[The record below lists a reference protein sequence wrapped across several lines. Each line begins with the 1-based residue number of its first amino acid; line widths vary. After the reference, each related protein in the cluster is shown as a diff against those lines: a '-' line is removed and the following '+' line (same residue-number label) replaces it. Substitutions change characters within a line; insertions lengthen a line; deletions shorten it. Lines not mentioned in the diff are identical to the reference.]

1 VIRSPNQ
8 VLDTNS
14 FASTDGELLPKRP
27 NIRQITE
34 NFFFGLARPW
44 VDFFARQF
52 VGSRDAGLS
61 LVRVDGIG
69 DFVLWLP
76 SAKLLCQH
84 YSGIGKPNLICDQTC
99 VDLAVATGWFG
110 NVIGVDHLSG
120 RFGRDLAYRWA
131 KLREVASLGS
141 SIAIQPT
148 FSRVFLGGDTLIR
161 ACRAATRIGS
171 VGDYNNVKPWQ
182 KAISDR
188 WYTKLVDASPQP
200 MMELERNAEF
210 LRNLGLADARA
221 EIPVIPRL
229 TDLPPDKSVSGDYF
243 VLFPGAS
250 SPIKRWPAEGFV
262 AVANLIAEKYG
273 WIPVACGG
281 RSELELCE
289 RVLEG
294 VNRPGQNFAG
304 MTTLP
309 ELAEIIRKARL
320 VVTNDTS
327 AIHIAA
333 GVDTPSVCILGG
345 GHYGRFLPYPDDVKG
360 RKPIPVIKQMDCF
373 GCSWQCLFTQDRTRP
388 FPCVKDIELE
398 QVVTAVS
405 VATNQSDGGHGQSD

>member
-1 VIRSPNQ
+1 MLKRLNISQ
-8 VLDTNS
+8 VSATTGFRLV
-14 FASTDGELLPKRP
+14 
-27 NIRQITE
+27 
-34 NFFFGLARPW
+34 RPW

-52 VGSRDAGLS
+52 VGSRNASLS

-99 VDLAVATGWFG
+99 VDLAVATGWFE

-131 KLREVASLGS
+131 KLREVARLGS

-148 FSRVFLGGDTLIR
+148 FSRVFLGGDALIR
-161 ACRAATRIGS
+161 ACRAGTSIGS
-171 VGDYNNVKPWQ
+171 VGDYSNIQPWQ

-188 WYTKLVDASPQP
+188 WYTTLVDASSKPL
-200 MMELERNAEF
+200 MELERNAEF

-221 EIPVIPRL
+221 EIPIIPRL
-229 TDLPPDKSVSGDYF
+229 TDLPPDKNISGDYF

-250 SPIKRWPAEGFV
+250 SPVRQWPAEGFV
-262 AVANLIAEKYG
+262 AVANSIAQQYG

-281 RSELELCE
+281 RSEQELCE
-289 RVLEG
+289 RVIEG
-294 VNRPGQNFAG
+294 VDRPGRNFAG
-304 MTTLP
+304 KTTLP

-320 VVTNDTS
+320 VVTNETS
-327 AIHIAA
+327 AVHIAA

-345 GHYGRFLPYPDDVKG
+345 GHYGRFLPYPDDVEG

-373 GCSWQCLFTQDRTRP
+373 GCSWQCLFTQVRTRP
-388 FPCVKDIELE
+388 FPCVRDVELE
-398 QVVTAVS
+398 QVVAAVS
-405 VATNQSDGGHGQSD
+405 VATKQSDGGHDHSG